1 MSVHGWRASAPSC
14 GKLRRARRA
23 RRHSSSWCCALVH
36 CGAIGAA
43 FCDCQAAGEWRA
55 ARIVRGEARQS
66 RPVRTRSRGTTA
78 SSALSMNAC
87 ARVHLHE
94 GVERA
99 CVRACVYARPRLC
112 VRFER
117 CVCRRT
123 CERASYACA
132 RTICWVLSVEFMPA
146 SRRSNTQ
153 LIDASSQYRA
163 PKLLTTLAL
172 PPLHSRAWLRQHR
185 TAGLNAYIH
194 RGATALHGH
203 RLAAY
208 GRGPHL
214 RLLQGQRLTL
224 QGT

>member
-1 MSVHGWRASAPSC
+1 MRVHGWRASAPSC

-23 RRHSSSWCCALVH
+23 RGHSSSWCCALVH

-99 CVRACVYARPRLC
+99 CVRACVRPRLC

-117 CVCRRT
+117 CVCKRT
-123 CERASYACA
+123 CERASYSCMRACA
-132 RTICWVLSVEFMPA
+132 RMICWVLSNSCRHPEGVTLSSSMRARSTE
-146 SRRSNTQ
+146 RRSCLLRFPFRLSTVELGCGNIVQQVSTHTYTVVQ
-153 LIDASSQYRA
+153 QHSMDTGSR
-163 PKLLTTLAL
+163 PKGVGLTFD
-172 PPLHSRAWLRQHR
+172 SC
-185 TAGLNAYIH
+185 
-194 RGATALHGH
+194 RGNV
-203 RLAAY
+203 
-208 GRGPHL
+208 
-214 RLLQGQRLTL
+214 
-224 QGT
+224 